1 MILDSLLPNV
11 IDTNYPFAY
20 AINEVFVNGR
30 RIDEVFYINRKKG
43 LVRAYVVPRKVH
55 KHKKRL
61 LTKTFYGEIELI
73 LDSSFLLYAIEQKQD
88 QQRVTY
94 KDQTRT
100 EITILKRRLIENENL
115 HRLPSVP
122 DTEQ

>member
-1 MILDSLLPNV
+1 MILDSA
-11 IDTNYPFAY
+11 F
-20 AINEVFVNGR
+20 
-30 RIDEVFYINRKKG
+30 
-43 LVRAYVVPRKVH
+43 LV
-55 KHKKRL
+55 
-61 LTKTFYGEIELI
+61 
-73 LDSSFLLYAIEQKQD
+73 YAIEQKQD

-122 DTEQ
+122 DTQHEATRFLPHRI